1 MNLYQI
7 KDTDTPAVLIEYL
20 SEKRA
25 MLMCELLNKLHRE
38 HYFVVIITSENQ

>member
-7 KDTDTPAVLIEYL
+7 KDKDTPAVLIEYL

-25 MLMCELLNKLHRE
+25 MLMCELLNKLHKE
-38 HYFVVIITSENQ
+38 HYFVIILSTENQ